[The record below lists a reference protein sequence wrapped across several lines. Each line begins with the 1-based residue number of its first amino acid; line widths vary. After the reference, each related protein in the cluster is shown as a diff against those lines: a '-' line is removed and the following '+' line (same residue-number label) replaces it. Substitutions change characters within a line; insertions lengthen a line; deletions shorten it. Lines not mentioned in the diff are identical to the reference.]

1 MVKKLIVS
9 DVSVFVHYPGAFE
22 KDSIRQE
29 NIAQHGG
36 DAVAECFHFLA
47 KFKEFLVYTY
57 IMVVAYDL
65 STIFIAF
72 SVRTEDREMNK
83 FFLQLFIIHC
93 R

>member
-1 MVKKLIVS
+1 MCQFLYITPAHLKKTP
-9 DVSVFVHYPGAFE
+9 FGRKP
-22 KDSIRQE
+22 
-29 NIAQHGG
+29 QHGG

-93 R
+93 Q

>member
-9 DVSVFVHYPGAFE
+9 DVSVFVHYPEAVE

-29 NIAQHGG
+29 NIKHSTEAI
-36 DAVAECFHFLA
+36 FLA

-57 IMVVAYDL
+57 IIVVAYDL

-93 R
+93 Q